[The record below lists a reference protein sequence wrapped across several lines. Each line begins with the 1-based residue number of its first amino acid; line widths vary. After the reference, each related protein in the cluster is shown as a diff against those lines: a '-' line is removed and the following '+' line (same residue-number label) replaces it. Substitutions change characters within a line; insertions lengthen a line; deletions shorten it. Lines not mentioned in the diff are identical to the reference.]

1 MSDAAAKDLYAA
13 KGFGQKFEY
22 GTNPAVVKVTVSAA
36 EIDAFR
42 KGIA

>member
-1 MSDAAAKDLYAA
+1 M
-13 KGFGQKFEY
+13 
-22 GTNPAVVKVTVSAA
+22 KVTVALAVGDTAWVGPHLGDLDSAEAEAAYAA